1 MSMGL
6 PGILTAWNEMPLLKR
21 CGLAAGLAV
30 LFLVVLSVATPSS
43 KKETFTEQRTP
54 QQLWPT
60 DGGPTKWV
68 AKIEQD
74 QEKTNQTVRNLNETV
89 DKLTKELQAQREAAQ
104 RLEKEKRSAPKKSE
118 PAAPDAYPPTIP
130 GGGSA
135 GDFKTPPGAGSAPR
149 GAGPNYA
156 GMPFSQEEP
165 IRVLKPRAP
174 AAGEPKSG
182 AQKTKPS
189 KDLAWLPAG
198 AMATAKLVTGVDAPT
213 DGPPLPVLLSLS
225 KEALGPSM
233 HAAPV
238 KGCLLIGEAS
248 GVLGTERALVK
259 VYRLS
264 CTLDDGSSISREVAG
279 YVVGEDGRIG
289 LPGVLVSRQG
299 EKILESLAANF
310 AAGFGMGLAQQETTS
325 SMTALGGSVN
335 TVTGNALNFGMYRG
349 AGKSAEQ
356 LAAWLQ
362 EMAKRLVPVI
372 SVDAGRDTKVV
383 FQRGTDLGELSN
395 YAQNPPFSGLD

>member
-1 MSMGL
+1 MSMDATGIRAAWSQL
-6 PGILTAWNEMPLLKR
+6 PFLKK
-21 CGLAAGLAV
+21 CGVAAGLAV
-30 LFLVVLSVATPSS
+30 AALLLFNVLSPSP
-43 KKETFTEQRTP
+43 KKEKFEEQRTP
-54 QQLWPT
+54 QQLFST

-74 QEKTNQTVRNLNETV
+74 QAKTNQTVTNLTDTV
-89 DKLTKELQAQREAAQ
+89 NKLTTELQAQRETAQ
-104 RLEKEKRSAPKKSE
+104 RLEKEKRSAPKKSDQG
-118 PAAPDAYPPTIP
+118 APDGYPPTIP
-130 GGGSA
+130 GGSA
-135 GDFKTPPGAGSAPR
+135 AADFKTPPGGGSPSR
-149 GAGPNYA
+149 GAGPSYS
-156 GMPFSQEEP
+156 GISSSQEEP
-165 IRVLKPRAP
+165 IRVLRPRA
-174 AAGEPKSG
+174 AAGGENKQV
-182 AQKTKPS
+182 AQKAKPS

-198 AMATAKLVTGVDAPT
+198 SMAMAKLITGVDAPT
-213 DGPPLPVLLSLS
+213 EGSPLPVLLSLS

-289 LPGVLVSRQG
+289 LPGVMVSRQG
-299 EKILESLAANF
+299 EKIIEALAANF
-310 AAGFGMGLAQQETTS
+310 AAGFGSGLAQQETTS

-349 AGKSAEQ
+349 ASKSAEQ
-356 LAAWLQ
+356 LSVFLQ
-362 EMAKRLVPVI
+362 EYAKRLVPVI

-395 YAQNPPFSGLD
+395 YAKHAPFSGLD